1 VQFFFFFLNPQTN
14 YIRDPGES
22 VDEVTQYISSKALD
36 IFTTWHTVNFLR
48 RNFISKLWSLV
59 DLEAFRYSFWSPRW
73 TQKQV
78 YNAYT
83 HENIP

>member
-1 VQFFFFFLNPQTN
+1 MRVNFLENPEIN

-22 VDEVTQYISSKALD
+22 VDEMTQYLSSKALD
-36 IFTTWHTVNFLR
+36 IFTTWHRVNFLR
-48 RNFISKLWSLV
+48 RNFISKLWSIV
-59 DLEAFRYSFWSPRW
+59 DHESFRYSFWSPRW

-83 HENIP
+83 LENIP